1 MSQTCVKETA
11 APNQVN
17 VGEEDACLAR
27 LRVCMISYSAYESD
41 GRVMRYAELLA
52 KLGSEVDVI
61 AVARNDRPPREVIA
75 GVNVLR
81 VQRRLTAEKGQL
93 SYLFRVL
100 QFFFRAMW
108 VTSRRDWT
116 KHYDLVHI
124 HSVPDF
130 LVFVALLPKLRG
142 AKVILDIH
150 DILPELYASKFEKW
164 GAATS
169 PLFRAMLMIE
179 RVSSRFA
186 DYVIAA
192 NDIWREKLVA
202 RSVPAAKCTSLLN
215 FPNRSVFKRRG
226 RTRQDDRFL
235 IIYPGTLNWHQGL
248 DLAIRAFNRIKD
260 AHPKAEFHIYG
271 IGPSLRDLS
280 RLIEELD
287 LADRVKLLGTRKLSE
302 IAEVMENA
310 DLGIVPKRNNPF
322 GDEAFSTK
330 TLEFMAMGVP
340 VIVSNTKIDR
350 YYFNDALVKFFEAG
364 NESSLAAAMAEIIE
378 STSLRE
384 ALVRNATE
392 FVRLNDWETHRH
404 KYIGIVRQLLRK
416 QKLRTTGQLPVEPAV
431 QLPAASGA
439 AFPQANSESRV
450 PH

>member
-1 MSQTCVKETA
+1 
-11 APNQVN
+11 
-17 VGEEDACLAR
+17 
-27 LRVCMISYSAYESD
+27 MISYSAYESD

-52 KLGSEVDVI
+52 SMGSEVDVI
-61 AVARNDRPPREVIA
+61 AVARNERPPREIIA

-108 VTSRRDWT
+108 VISRRDWT
-116 KHYDLVHI
+116 KRYDLVHI

-164 GAATS
+164 GAVTS
-169 PLFRAMLMIE
+169 PLFRAMLLIE
-179 RVSSRFA
+179 RVSARFA

-192 NDIWREKLVA
+192 NDIWREKLVG
-202 RSVPAAKCTSLLN
+202 RSVPPAKCTSLLN

-235 IIYPGTLNWHQGL
+235 MIYPGTLNWHQGL
-248 DLAIRAFNRIKD
+248 DVAIRAFNRIKD
-260 AHPKAEFHIYG
+260 VHPEVEFHIYG
-271 IGPSLRDLS
+271 IGPSLEELS
-280 RLIEELD
+280 RLIDELG
-287 LADRVKLLGTRKLSE
+287 LAGQVKLLGTRKIRE
-302 IAEVMENA
+302 IAEIMENA
-310 DLGIVPKRNNPF
+310 DVGIVPKRNNPF

-340 VIVSNTKIDR
+340 VIVSNTKIDC
-350 YYFNDALVKFFEAG
+350 YYFNDTLVKFFEAG
-364 NESSLAAAMAEIIE
+364 NERSLAEAMTEIIE
-378 STSLRE
+378 SPILRE
-384 ALVRNATE
+384 ALIRNGTE
-392 FVRLNDWETHRH
+392 FVQLNDWDTHKH

-416 QKLRTTGQLPVEPAV
+416 QKSRTTGQLPVEPAV
-431 QLPAASGA
+431 QLPAGSGR
-439 AFPQANSESRV
+439 AFSQPNSESGI